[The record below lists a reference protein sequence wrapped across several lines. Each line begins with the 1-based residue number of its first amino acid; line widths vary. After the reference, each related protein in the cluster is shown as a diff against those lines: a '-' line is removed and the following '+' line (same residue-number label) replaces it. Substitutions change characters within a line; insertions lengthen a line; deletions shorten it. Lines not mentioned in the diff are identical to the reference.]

1 MKAFLAAAVALAAGA
16 VRWFKAEAGAR
27 SRQYT
32 FGTNFFSDVV
42 TNLNAAPPVRVKV
55 NRLHG
60 RIRFAL
66 GLWAANATAPQ
77 IADILYFV
85 RLPKGVRILGHLSQ
99 LSFNAGTAA
108 STMNLGDNASA
119 ARHLAATAINA
130 AGVAV
135 PDAVTKNLGV
145 TPFETTDD
153 TRDGTGLG
161 SATNDCDLRGTV
173 AGAVVAVTQNLA
185 LYMAYVQD

>member
-1 MKAFLAAAVALAAGA
+1 MKALLASAVALVAAAVSAAVGWVVKSA
-16 VRWFKAEAGAR
+16 ADR

-60 RIRFAL
+60 RLRFAM
-66 GLWAANATAPQ
+66 GLWAANAAAPQ

-85 RLPKGVRILGHLSQ
+85 RLPKGVRIIGHLSQ

-108 STMNLGDNASA
+108 S
-119 ARHLAATAINA
+119 
-130 AGVAV
+130 
-135 PDAVTKNLGV
+135 
-145 TPFETTDD
+145 
-153 TRDGTGLG
+153 
-161 SATNDCDLRGTV
+161 
-173 AGAVVAVTQNLA
+173 
-185 LYMAYVQD
+185 

>member
-1 MKAFLAAAVALAAGA
+1 MVKEAAAP
-16 VRWFKAEAGAR
+16 

-42 TNLNAAPPVRVKV
+42 TNMNAAPPVRVKV

-77 IADILYFV
+77 IADILSSCACPRV
-85 RLPKGVRILGHLSQ
+85 CDSRAPVAALVQRGHGGEHDEPRRQRLHGATPGGH
-99 LSFNAGTAA
+99 
-108 STMNLGDNASA
+108 GDQ
-119 ARHLAATAINA
+119 RRGH
-130 AGVAV
+130 GV

-145 TPFETTDD
+145 TPYETTDD